1 MIMIMIDYNWLMTLG
16 EVALST
22 MVETTANDD
31 AKSTSMPFTLTM
43 RSCFWT
49 WKRQLWKVVDQ
60 DRSTPP
66 TGLMMGVDG
75 SVDGK

>member
-1 MIMIMIDYNWLMTLG
+1 MIMIMIMIDYNWLMTLG

-22 MVETTANDD
+22 MLETTANDD

-49 WKRQLWKVVDQ
+49 WK
-60 DRSTPP
+60 
-66 TGLMMGVDG
+66 MDG
-75 SVDGK
+75 SSEGGGSR